1 MFLTGISFLVYAH
14 FVKITTRAYN
24 YGLVYSVGLHSI
36 CTYPKCILNAW
47 ANVEHAFFAPKQGGK
62 CVQANS
68 FQGTAQQ
75 QVGTK
80 NVISAGWGSGI
91 F

>member
-1 MFLTGISFLVYAH
+1 
-14 FVKITTRAYN
+14 
-24 YGLVYSVGLHSI
+24 
-36 CTYPKCILNAW
+36 LNAW